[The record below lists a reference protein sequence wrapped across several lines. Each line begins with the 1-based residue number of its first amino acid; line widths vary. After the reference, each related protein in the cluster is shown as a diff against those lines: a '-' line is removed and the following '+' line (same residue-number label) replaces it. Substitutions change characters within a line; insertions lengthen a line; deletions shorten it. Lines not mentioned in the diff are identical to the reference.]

1 MSIANK
7 YTGGV
12 KMNAEVKEQVKKHL
26 DKLIAKTDE
35 VKSTQELVELS
46 EQIYKISSVL
56 LSKNYI

>member
-1 MSIANK
+1 MHE
-7 YTGGV
+7 
-12 KMNAEVKEQVKKHL
+12 EVKEQVKKHL
-26 DKLIAKTDE
+26 EKLIEKTNE

>member
-1 MSIANK
+1 MH
-7 YTGGV
+7 
-12 KMNAEVKEQVKKHL
+12 AEVKEQVKKHL